1 VPLRGDGCSAAVVLP
16 SQVFVALQA
25 IRPKSYV
32 YWPKVQWYAPYHGGI
47 LCCHGDGGGGLR
59 GRAARCSP
67 NLDGRRRWYAL
78 HVKSNARRTL

>member
-47 LCCHGDGGGGLR
+47 LCCHGDGGVDSEGGQLD
-59 GRAARCSP
+59 AAQTWMVAGDGTRCM
-67 NLDGRRRWYAL
+67 
-78 HVKSNARRTL
+78 